1 MRLMNVM
8 SQLKSLKLC
17 FLFLNKEILENEMQ
31 KEYLKSL
38 TLLEDLEFKKML
50 SEPEDNMT
58 AILTI
63 NPGAGGTESQDWA
76 EMLMRMYIMWAEK
89 RISK

>member
-1 MRLMNVM
+1 
-8 SQLKSLKLC
+8 
-17 FLFLNKEILENEMQ
+17 MQ

-63 NPGAGGTESQDWA
+63 NPGAGGTEKPG
-76 EMLMRMYIMWAEK
+76 LG
-89 RISK
+89 

>member
-1 MRLMNVM
+1 MNVM

-63 NPGAGGTESQDWA
+63 NPGAGGTE
-76 EMLMRMYIMWAEK
+76 K
-89 RISK
+89 